1 MPAQPR
7 TEWIATLDRI
17 GDDISR
23 SLADLDRFEREWA
36 SPAEASPSTSP
47 EQLFAWLER
56 RLGAWNAK
64 LSEAARLAESVEV
77 QLAGREAALTR
88 WHGMFVRW
96 RDLIQQRE
104 GVGASPA
111 PRVEG

>member
-1 MPAQPR
+1 MPTQTR
-7 TEWIATLDRI
+7 TEWLATLDRMNE
-17 GDDISR
+17 DVSR

-36 SPAEASPSTSP
+36 SPGEASSSTSP

-56 RLGAWNAK
+56 RLGAWDAK

-77 QLAGREAALTR
+77 QLAEREAALTR

-96 RDLIQQRE
+96 RDLIQLRE
-104 GVGASPA
+104 GIGASVA
-111 PRVEG
+111 PRVGG